1 MTKRFIEVIQ
11 SNMLASKYMKEG
23 DKFKL
28 KDGNTVRVTQ
38 NRTTK
43 CWLECYFNKHNEC
56 YCTAPRSVLKIIPNY
71 FIYLMDKNRECFLST
86 KYHFELENEKRD
98 KTIIKIKKLLKDF
111 NDEQKKF
118 IIKEVTNEKK
128 SSKIK

>member
-1 MTKRFIEVIQ
+1 MKDHKLLTTIK

-56 YCTAPRSVLKIIPNY
+56 YCTAPQSVLKIIPNY
-71 FIYLMDKNRECFLST
+71 FIYSMDKNRECFLST
-86 KYHFELENEKRD
+86 KYHFELENEKLNSTIVKMKKMLEGFTD
-98 KTIIKIKKLLKDF
+98 KQKEYILSKVVIK
-111 NDEQKKF
+111 
-118 IIKEVTNEKK
+118 
-128 SSKIK
+128 